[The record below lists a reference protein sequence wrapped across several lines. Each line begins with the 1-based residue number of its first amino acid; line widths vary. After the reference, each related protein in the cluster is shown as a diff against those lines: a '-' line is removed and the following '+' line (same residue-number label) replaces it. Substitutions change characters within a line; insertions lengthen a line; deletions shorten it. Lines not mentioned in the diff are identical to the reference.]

1 MGSGTHAS
9 QVPTPSLLYVV
20 LVVRVLYVGGVE
32 CYLLASFCRCAVVRC
47 YVGVLALLRARFDL
61 CRLIVKGGSRRG
73 RVGYTASAT
82 SRYISDRRASGVQLV
97 TVFPTGHPF
106 ACGSSGVACV

>member
-20 LVVRVLYVGGVE
+20 LVVRVLYVGWVE
-32 CYLLASFCRCAVVRC
+32 CYLLASFCRCAVLLVRC

-73 RVGYTASAT
+73 RVGYTAT
-82 SRYISDRRASGVQLV
+82 SLR
-97 TVFPTGHPF
+97 
-106 ACGSSGVACV
+106 CVSVY